1 MNKTMLWI
9 AGLLVIVV
17 VGYTVVSRRQTA
29 PANALTT
36 QSGEMMEKTDT
47 NDDAMVRD
55 ETVMK
60 AGQSRY
66 VVYSRSAFDEAA
78 GKKRV
83 LFFHAP
89 WCPTCRPADAAFQAN
104 VETIPEDVV
113 LFKTDYDSST
123 ELKKQYAI
131 TYQHTYV
138 LVDDQGNAV
147 KKWNGGAMDELIA
160 NTE

>member
-9 AGLLVIVV
+9 AGLLVVV
-17 VGYTVVSRRQTA
+17 VGYTVVGRRQTV
-29 PANALTT
+29 PTDTLTT

-47 NDDAMVRD
+47 NDDAMVKD
-55 ETVMK
+55 ESVMK

-89 WCPTCRPADAAFQAN
+89 WCPTCRPADAEFQKNASA
-104 VETIPEDVV
+104 IPENVI

-138 LVDDQGNAV
+138 LVDDQGSAV